1 METGFKA
8 LFIKPL
14 ILVLL
19 FLVSS
24 CLSTLK
30 NGSLAELRFT
40 RDHYN
45 ATIPENAL
53 IKTYVRTEEKMGIYC
68 SDEDVIIRYKIAS
81 QQKIKFF
88 KAEEKKIGN
97 FWFLLVRTKTDYDVL
112 NRERQDEYVLEVKAT
127 VTTLTDK
134 SKDKKKNSISLELH
148 TSLVVS
154 VLDTNDLSPLF
165 YPVVY
170 EETIPEDTP
179 LHSSVLKVSA
189 EDADIG
195 MNGEI
200 YYSFKE
206 KTNQFAMHPRT
217 GVITITRS
225 LKFEN
230 RRSYDFIVEARD
242 RGIRGRS
249 KPSTAKVKFN
259 IQQVNIYNPDIDI
272 QNLPHV
278 VEESNCDIY
287 AIIKVTDRD
296 SGVNGIIRSLEI
308 VDGDPDGHFRI
319 KETGNSGEYNIVV
332 LNMLDRETAP
342 KGYNLSL
349 RAVDS
354 GTPERDTY
362 KSIHIELAD
371 VNDNAPVFERELY
384 EVNIAETAPVNS
396 PVIKLKVS
404 DKDEGKNAQVS
415 LEIVGGNEGGEFRI
429 NKRTGML
436 YTAVVL
442 DAEHRSS
449 YTLTV
454 SAIDQGNAGSRK
466 QSAAKVKIFVVDAND
481 NDPLFEKYFME
492 VSINENE
499 PAGSSVVKISARDK
513 DSGENGYISYSIANL
528 KPVPFDIDHFTGLI
542 KTTHLLDFET
552 MRREYVLHIRASD
565 WGYPYRRQTEM
576 KLVIK
581 LKDVNDNRPQF
592 EKIDCK
598 IQVPRFTVIGKEI
611 MTMSAVD
618 FDDGNFISYRVESGN
633 EDNCFS
639 IDSSSG
645 VLSVTCD
652 LSDIGMEERIVKI
665 TATDGSHYSDLTSLH
680 ITLVNAKKT
689 QAADDSINIECRET
703 GVLRRLNEAI
713 ETAKKNNIGEDDDFA
728 MMPSRYGENVHKPEL
743 VNFPNAVQVNESV
756 PLGYTILA
764 IRARDRD
771 LGYNGKL
778 VYGVSDGDDDSLFRI
793 DPETGDLNVVGYLD
807 REARDEYVLNI
818 TVSDLGKHQHT
829 TWKLLKVIILDVNDN
844 APKVDKRISSFR
856 VSENARNGTVIFK
869 INAQDPDQGENGRIV
884 YVLTTDTSQFSVD
897 KTSGNLYVSGRLDR
911 ERQELY
917 ELKVTVSDC
926 APEPWTLHT
935 EALIRIIVDD
945 VNDNAPEFLVQNYT
959 VKALEDLPI
968 GSVVAIVTAVD
979 PDLGTGGIVSYSLES
994 DSSSEVDDKMF
1005 EIDSI
1010 SGTVR
1015 TTSELDFEQ
1024 RQIHTLIVKAVDGG
1038 MPFLSSET
1046 WLTIEIVDVN
1056 ENIFAPEFGSF
1067 YATAFVDENEPP
1079 GTLVTTVSATDAD
1092 PPGDVSRV
1100 GYSIVDGDGLGYF
1113 SIDSEGN
1120 IRTMVV
1126 LDVETKSSYWL
1137 TVMAFDHATVPLHS
1151 RLEVYVE
1158 VKNINDNVP
1167 LTKAPVYYPRVK
1179 EDAPTNTTIIQ
1190 LEAEDADISDTR
1202 ITYKIT
1208 TGNPQSLFTISA
1220 NTGLI
1225 TTTGRKL
1232 DRETEAEHI
1241 LEVTVIDDGIPVL
1254 SSTTSVVI
1262 TIEDVNDNAPEM
1274 LKKAYRFK
1282 IPETQP
1288 VQEPLVQENST
1299 ATATAETAEIDE
1311 LLDKKPWTCFGPSD
1325 IAGPALFR
1333 IVASDKDS
1341 GDNARLTYT
1350 MKAAQGYDDIFSVDP
1365 DTGVIYSDHSFRG
1378 NQDFSFYVRATDNGS
1393 PNMSA
1398 IAKVIVEV
1406 LKIPENSKHVPE
1418 IQNPNQKVDITES
1431 DTVGYI
1437 VALINAVD
1445 KDQDY
1450 LWYRIESGDPNSDFM
1465 IEDDGNVLLA
1475 RQLDWE
1481 KQKEYNLTISVTDG
1495 VYTTATQLFV
1505 SVKDINEYRPK
1516 FSQDLYEVNVTEN
1529 AEIGSPVVQLMAT
1542 DDDQDL
1548 KLLYG
1553 IHSAQHVNSVKSFAV
1568 DYQSG
1573 VVSVQQPLDRESI
1586 ARHELTVVVKD
1597 QSTPSKKNFAR
1608 VLITVIDSNDHA
1620 PEFSSNI
1627 VQGRVF
1633 ETTAVGTSVLQ
1644 LLATDKDHGENAA
1657 VSYQII
1663 SGNIGNVFS
1672 IDSKLGTLH
1681 VMKELDMSVTSEYT
1695 LIVKAVD
1702 SGSPPLYS
1710 TIPVYI
1716 MVVMADN
1723 APPKFNNPEE
1733 SAEIYENEPS
1743 GTVVKRL
1750 QARSTSSLLFE
1761 LVEGDTYSLFAV
1773 NPSTGV
1779 LVTRR
1784 PLDYESCHV
1793 YNLSVTATNMAGSKA
1808 VCRVSVHV
1816 LDRNDNS
1823 PVLVNTSYKGVISEA
1838 APIGSLVLL
1847 NDTLPMLIKAS
1858 DADSGSNGLL
1868 QYEIVEFVQ
1877 SRMFHVVSNTGAI
1890 RTTTLLDYETS
1901 PNITFHVRVIDQGN
1915 PRRTSDVLA
1924 KVFISILDVNDCPPV
1939 FTSYE
1944 YNASVLV
1951 PTYVNVAVVQLNA
1964 TDGDS
1969 PGQTKL
1975 TYSIIGGNEA
1985 NVYTIDA
1992 DRGLITVKEP
2002 NLGIKSSPHNL
2013 AVSVSDGKYSSQSNV
2028 NVRWY
2033 RSEDSSL
2040 KFQKPIYYA
2049 TIVENDTK
2057 VRFLCAVTVIGAHLN
2072 EHLLFS
2078 ISNPSSH
2085 FQIGSTTGILS
2096 TTGIAFDREVKEIY
2110 QIIVQVQSMDTDSES
2125 LRVAHVPINVTVLDI
2140 NDNAPMFV
2148 NLPYYAIVSIDAK
2161 KDDLVTKVHAVDLDQ
2176 GENAA
2181 VRYEL
2186 TKGPG
2191 ELFRVSRS
2199 TGEIFLRHN
2208 LESQNNGRISEFK
2221 LTVAAFDG
2229 GQQSYSTEVEVN
2241 VKVMDR
2247 SMPVFDKQFYSV
2259 SVPENIDLYAPIPLT
2274 IRADSPLARKLIY
2287 SIVAGNTFEEF
2298 AIDFNTADDYGGT
2311 SLLYAVDN
2319 LDYEQVQHYTL
2330 TVRATDSV
2338 SGVSAEVLVS
2348 IMVTDVNDCAP
2359 EFLQDSYNISISES
2373 ASFGSF
2379 ILRVTATDNDT
2390 DVNRVIKYS
2399 IKKDEEN
2406 STDYFHIDEK
2416 EGSIYLKQSLDHETR
2431 PFHHVVLEAT
2441 DSGLPPLST
2450 TTHLWITVLDV
2461 NDNAPKFELSSYS
2474 CWLSEDAER
2483 GQFVTMVTATDPDIV
2498 DHSRLV
2504 YDITGGNTQQMFDIN
2519 SKSGII
2525 IVSNLNKLTTVK
2537 EHVLNVSVS
2546 DGVYTSFSR
2555 VRIEMVS
2562 TNRHSP
2568 VFEKLQYDGRIL
2580 ENQLSGTFIIRVQAI
2595 DNDTGPY
2602 GEVSYSIPSKK
2613 MSKIFNINN
2622 ITGEIIS
2629 RMPLDREETSLYEIS
2644 VLACDQGARCGFTLV
2659 RVRVSDEN
2667 DNSPRFLLPEYKT
2680 CIHSSLPVNTGF
2692 LTVKAVDD
2700 DQEPSGQITYSIND
2714 IEPSDITKLMT
2725 VNKYTGA
2732 LVLLKTVESLKNNV
2746 YQFFIRATDSGTPP
2760 RQSDVPI
2767 ELFVLSPEDLPPVF
2781 LQEDQKF
2788 NLTENSPIGTI
2799 VTTVKLVSEVE
2810 TKYKIT
2816 ASDETAKL
2824 FTINDKG
2831 QITVTGLLDREKQ
2844 AFHIL
2849 GVFAYT
2855 ESSPPL
2861 TALTEVYVKVLD
2873 ENDNAP
2879 EFDNDFYNAKISES
2893 IAEGTVVV
2901 KTRAIDLDEGKN
2913 GEIKYLI
2920 NSKSNVPFVIDQYS
2934 GSISV
2939 SVSNL
2944 DREVKPSYTFDVM
2957 AFDSGTP
2964 SFNSTVKVHI
2974 SLVDYND
2981 NPSRFSQDSY
2991 TASVE
2996 EDSLPG
3002 TVVVQLT
3009 LMTMI
3014 MNYHPH

>member
-1 METGFKA
+1 M
-8 LFIKPL
+8 
-14 ILVLL
+14 
-19 FLVSS
+19 VSS
-24 CLSTLK
+24 PEISNST
-30 NGSLAELRFT
+30 
-40 RDHYN
+40 
-45 ATIPENAL
+45 
-53 IKTYVRTEEKMGIYC
+53 
-68 SDEDVIIRYKIAS
+68 
-81 QQKIKFF
+81 
-88 KAEEKKIGN
+88 
-97 FWFLLVRTKTDYDVL
+97 
-112 NRERQDEYVLEVKAT
+112 
-127 VTTLTDK
+127 
-134 SKDKKKNSISLELH
+134 
-148 TSLVVS
+148 
-154 VLDTNDLSPLF
+154 
-165 YPVVY
+165 
-170 EETIPEDTP
+170 
-179 LHSSVLKVSA
+179 
-189 EDADIG
+189 
-195 MNGEI
+195 
-200 YYSFKE
+200 
-206 KTNQFAMHPRT
+206 
-217 GVITITRS
+217 
-225 LKFEN
+225 
-230 RRSYDFIVEARD
+230 
-242 RGIRGRS
+242 
-249 KPSTAKVKFN
+249 
-259 IQQVNIYNPDIDI
+259 
-272 QNLPHV
+272 
-278 VEESNCDIY
+278 
-287 AIIKVTDRD
+287 
-296 SGVNGIIRSLEI
+296 
-308 VDGDPDGHFRI
+308 
-319 KETGNSGEYNIVV
+319 
-332 LNMLDRETAP
+332 
-342 KGYNLSL
+342 
-349 RAVDS
+349 
-354 GTPERDTY
+354 
-362 KSIHIELAD
+362 
-371 VNDNAPVFERELY
+371 
-384 EVNIAETAPVNS
+384 
-396 PVIKLKVS
+396 
-404 DKDEGKNAQVS
+404 
-415 LEIVGGNEGGEFRI
+415 
-429 NKRTGML
+429 
-436 YTAVVL
+436 
-442 DAEHRSS
+442 
-449 YTLTV
+449 
-454 SAIDQGNAGSRK
+454 
-466 QSAAKVKIFVVDAND
+466 
-481 NDPLFEKYFME
+481 
-492 VSINENE
+492 
-499 PAGSSVVKISARDK
+499 
-513 DSGENGYISYSIANL
+513 
-528 KPVPFDIDHFTGLI
+528 
-542 KTTHLLDFET
+542 
-552 MRREYVLHIRASD
+552 
-565 WGYPYRRQTEM
+565 
-576 KLVIK
+576 
-581 LKDVNDNRPQF
+581 
-592 EKIDCK
+592 
-598 IQVPRFTVIGKEI
+598 
-611 MTMSAVD
+611 
-618 FDDGNFISYRVESGN
+618 
-633 EDNCFS
+633 
-639 IDSSSG
+639 
-645 VLSVTCD
+645 
-652 LSDIGMEERIVKI
+652 
-665 TATDGSHYSDLTSLH
+665 
-680 ITLVNAKKT
+680 
-689 QAADDSINIECRET
+689 
-703 GVLRRLNEAI
+703 
-713 ETAKKNNIGEDDDFA
+713 
-728 MMPSRYGENVHKPEL
+728 
-743 VNFPNAVQVNESV
+743 
-756 PLGYTILA
+756 
-764 IRARDRD
+764 
-771 LGYNGKL
+771 
-778 VYGVSDGDDDSLFRI
+778 
-793 DPETGDLNVVGYLD
+793 
-807 REARDEYVLNI
+807 
-818 TVSDLGKHQHT
+818 
-829 TWKLLKVIILDVNDN
+829 
-844 APKVDKRISSFR
+844 
-856 VSENARNGTVIFK
+856 
-869 INAQDPDQGENGRIV
+869 
-884 YVLTTDTSQFSVD
+884 
-897 KTSGNLYVSGRLDR
+897 
-911 ERQELY
+911 
-917 ELKVTVSDC
+917 
-926 APEPWTLHT
+926 
-935 EALIRIIVDD
+935 
-945 VNDNAPEFLVQNYT
+945 
-959 VKALEDLPI
+959 
-968 GSVVAIVTAVD
+968 
-979 PDLGTGGIVSYSLES
+979 
-994 DSSSEVDDKMF
+994 
-1005 EIDSI
+1005 
-1010 SGTVR
+1010 
-1015 TTSELDFEQ
+1015 
-1024 RQIHTLIVKAVDGG
+1024 
-1038 MPFLSSET
+1038 
-1046 WLTIEIVDVN
+1046 
-1056 ENIFAPEFGSF
+1056 
-1067 YATAFVDENEPP
+1067 
-1079 GTLVTTVSATDAD
+1079 
-1092 PPGDVSRV
+1092 
-1100 GYSIVDGDGLGYF
+1100 
-1113 SIDSEGN
+1113 
-1120 IRTMVV
+1120 
-1126 LDVETKSSYWL
+1126 
-1137 TVMAFDHATVPLHS
+1137 
-1151 RLEVYVE
+1151 VYVE

-1167 LTKAPVYYPRVK
+1167 LTKAPVYYPKVK

-1299 ATATAETAEIDE
+1299 ATATAETVEIDE

-1398 IAKVIVEV
+1398 VAKVIVEV

-1761 LVEGDTYSLFAV
+1761 LVDGDTYSLFAV

-1823 PVLVNTSYKGVISEA
+1823 PILVNTSYKGVISEA

-2461 NDNAPKFELSSYS
+2461 NDNAPKFEQSSYS

-3009 LMTMI
+3009 LIDDDNELPATLMYHIRDGDMHSKFAIRSTGEVYVANTLDRETLDNYQLSILVTDGTYVSTTQLHITVTDVNDEKPYCLRHRYRRMLSEGVPIGNFILKIEAHDADLNPKLRYYLTGYGAEHFSLDIDTGLLKTAVALDREQQSRYNLEAHVQDREKSEWECVSKVEIIMLDVNDNAPLFISNNNNTASLSEDAQIGTIVIKMHATDADIGLNRKLKFSLQDSADNHFIISSDSGIVTLAKKLDRETCETYNISVKAIDHGSPPLSSVTQLTVIVLDVNDNPPIFVQRTYYATVSEIAPIDTEVTRVLATSLDSGKNAEVMYSIAGGNEHNKFSINSETGVISVFEMLDYERVRDYLLTIQATDLGEPPLSNQAMVNITILDANDNAPIFGQLAYTTQISEDVHIGEVVIKVSATDLDSELNGKIRYALVKGDHHQQFSIDPYTGNITVAKPLDREQISTYNLQIRATDSGVPELMSFALVQVQVNDVNDNPPLFSQHNYSAFVHEDKKPGWIVCQLSVTDADLEPNGGPFIYDILNSSDGNAFSIDPDGTVKTAAQLDHRFQQNYKLVIRVFDNGKPYLHSDTWLHIKVIEESQFPPIITPLEVWVGSWQDRWEGGSLGHVHATDQDEYDTLVYYLMNNKELFKIEERSGELRAPQGLDAGLYSINVSVSDGKFWSYSTINVVVDSLTDDMLNEAISIRLKSVTPQHFISSQKKLLMRTLKLNLSKDVNLISIQDAPQGNLDILLYIRGGTDLNTMHNALQKAGLVISNNVLPCNCTPGQGVCSQRITWLADQVQTIVTDMMTFVAPAHTHQPHCACRLGFVGKRCENKMTSECQCSMDEICVPDNEIDGTYKCDKPRGVGDRCLAGNEIACWPPILSNLHITWIQLTAASAALVFIIMVICALIICRKCRVKRRNARRNKNIHVLNTEFKRTAKISNLEVAQRPVSYTAIASNPDAAYMATVAANQLNNLDTLRSYGSAGDDLENVPLDYLRNLNRGGSNNKI
-3014 MNYHPH
+3014 MNGKDLKVIPDVTRVPRMSMHSPEEDTKILGGYHWDCSDWVRRSQNPLPNISEVPGSEVPDSSSFHSESNDEMHHHIIDPARDLETLDEELYLSYRSEDDDVVTYGFPQRYPSQSELSTNVCEIDDPDMPMSTAV